1 MWKKEKKD
9 FFWSILEELL
19 SFWRKIYLPDI
30 SCCFYLF
37 IYFVCFFHKHP
48 SLYKRQPKSFV
59 LKEAPR
65 ALDRSFTIF
74 IKLPRFLFFRPPKI
88 EALGFGKANIH
99 PKSVN
104 CEVKEFESQWLIYH
118 EKMRTTKVSVSQL
131 NLVKSLNIWVL
142 YLLQI
147 YISWLILRTI
157 CSVFNLSITAS
168 NILYVFFEDWMNKA
182 KAM

>member
-1 MWKKEKKD
+1 MIN
-9 FFWSILEELL
+9 FGRNFVILAQNLL
-19 SFWRKIYLPDI
+19 AWYFLLFLFI
-30 SCCFYLF
+30 YLF
-37 IYFVCFFHKHP
+37 ILFVFFHKHP

-88 EALGFGKANIH
+88 EALGFGKASIH

-118 EKMRTTKVSVSQL
+118 EKMRTAKVSVSQL

-168 NILYVFFEDWMNKA
+168 NISYVFFEDWMNKA

>member
-9 FFWSILEELL
+9 FFDQFWKKFCHFGAKFTCLILLVV
-19 SFWRKIYLPDI
+19 FI
-30 SCCFYLF
+30 YLF
-37 IYFVCFFHKHP
+37 ILFVFFHKHP

-59 LKEAPR
+59 LKEALR

-88 EALGFGKANIH
+88 EALGFGKASIH

-168 NILYVFFEDWMNKA
+168 NISYVFFEDWMNKA